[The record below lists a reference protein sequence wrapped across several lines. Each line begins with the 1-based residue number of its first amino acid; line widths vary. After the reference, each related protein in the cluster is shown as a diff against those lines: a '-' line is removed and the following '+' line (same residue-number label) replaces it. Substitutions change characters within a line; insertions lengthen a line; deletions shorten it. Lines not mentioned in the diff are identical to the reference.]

1 MAQDVAEVDDDS
13 GADDGA
19 DAEVRHAAS
28 NKSEQPSS
36 GTAVRC
42 VICFEQIKQSSVVPL
57 DGCPHLFHA
66 ECLLTHFRKN
76 DTAAC
81 QLRRG
86 LDPAAAPA
94 EETEQEM
101 LRRAG
106 VTDDDNDDGAAAQRR
121 FHELL
126 AVLPEPASPAARA
139 ATPVDSSAT
148 PPAASG
154 ELIDL
159 VSSSS
164 DDDGDDDGDDNE
176 YRAGDNLTCMNDLC
190 AYQLQNGGKRKRS
203 RPSASPP
210 IGGFRCV
217 CGSAMAPPRRRLAK
231 RRRGDAKPAAR

>member
-1 MAQDVAEVDDDS
+1 MQADVAEVDDDS
-13 GADDGA
+13 VADDGA

-36 GTAVRC
+36 GTAERC

-76 DTAAC
+76 DTTAC
-81 QLRRG
+81 PLCRG

-139 ATPVDSSAT
+139 ATPVDSPAT

-164 DDDGDDDGDDNE
+164 DDDVPSLSHVNATCDNE
-176 YRAGDNLTCMNDLC
+176 KCKW
-190 AYQLQNGGKRKRS
+190 GKTSARKWRS
-203 RPSASPP
+203 HVRVTSLPVVCPHCES
-210 IGGFRCV
+210 RCRV
-217 CGSAMAPPRRRLAK
+217 NTRRR
-231 RRRGDAKPAAR
+231 RR